1 MAEIA
6 AGALVAEQV
15 LSTTI
20 EGGVIA
26 GYAVAQPTM
35 PLKATFSQL
44 AVTPDGDSLKRSH
57 HTVSVVGDKAYIF
70 GGEVAS
76 NKLAGNEVHIFS
88 LNSNAD
94 AQYSCIPALPLSDGG
109 AILSPRAG
117 HTAIVDRNNRIVVF
131 GGHDHKSEIIDNLVY
146 AFDTEE
152 QKWSLYAQSQ
162 SSGSQVPARTGAGA
176 IYDASKNL
184 MIIVGGAETAEHSSS
199 SVFAIDL
206 AGIDGWE
213 ALPDLPVATKSPSV
227 AFANETIW
235 VVAGS
240 SPLSSDVHSL
250 SVHGGIE
257 GSKTWRTV
265 SFPTNPLAPGPRP
278 RFAAG
283 LLLVTTGY
291 GRQYLLHFF
300 GSRQHAQ
307 RQAADE
313 EADGREE
320 GEPLYWSDMW
330 TYQLPSAPLKP
341 TGFADL
347 VKPAAIKDAIRH
359 KLGYDSGGESWA
371 EVEVKADEQSAHEGK
386 VHPGPR
392 SYFGSAVMG
401 DGRSIILWGGLNPR
415 GEREGDGWVVRLE

>member
-94 AQYSCIPALPLSDGG
+94 AQYSCIPPLPLSDGG
-109 AILSPRAG
+109 AIPSPRAG

-257 GSKTWRTV
+257 GSK
-265 SFPTNPLAPGPRP
+265 
-278 RFAAG
+278 
-283 LLLVTTGY
+283 
-291 GRQYLLHFF
+291 
-300 GSRQHAQ
+300 
-307 RQAADE
+307 
-313 EADGREE
+313 
-320 GEPLYWSDMW
+320 
-330 TYQLPSAPLKP
+330 
-341 TGFADL
+341 
-347 VKPAAIKDAIRH
+347 
-359 KLGYDSGGESWA
+359 
-371 EVEVKADEQSAHEGK
+371 
-386 VHPGPR
+386 
-392 SYFGSAVMG
+392 
-401 DGRSIILWGGLNPR
+401 
-415 GEREGDGWVVRLE
+415 